1 MRKNRPHASCETAT
15 DGRRR
20 ARSSA
25 NFRLRT
31 IQRPRSLFTPLCFP
45 NPTIEAS
52 FLLITACSLLG
63 YCLLQG
69 ECWRAHPFFTSGQ
82 GFVDSQMLLSPLLP
96 SHTVLE
102 APRETELGV
111 VPCPTDSPTSSSL
124 ASSHPSMTDLTGLA
138 SSNSNDAS
146 TRRASPVD
154 NTLGAVPVASAG
166 VNKRHRR
173 SYSAPLHGGR
183 WDQLIEQATGARL
196 GLELGCWWVTV
207 CKWSSSNTPTPNP
220 NTDPS
225 NIPTPNPNTDPGDQ

>member
-1 MRKNRPHASCETAT
+1 MRKNRPHERPPRMED
-15 DGRRR
+15 DGLEVRRTFGR
-20 ARSSA
+20 VLFIGRVLYFLPSVSQTQPSKPSDYGVVQ
-25 NFRLRT
+25 FRLLPAASRESAGGR
-31 IQRPRSLFTPLCFP
+31 IQ
-45 NPTIEAS
+45 
-52 FLLITACSLLG
+52 
-63 YCLLQG
+63 
-69 ECWRAHPFFTSGQ
+69 FFTSGQ

-166 VNKRHRR
+166 ANKRHRR

-207 CKWSSSNTPTPNP
+207 CKWSSSNSPTPNP

-225 NIPTPNPNTDPGDQ
+225 NIPTPNPNTDPDDQ